1 MNRENVG
8 RGRGS
13 WRVLTLC
20 VTLVLGVGCAEWS
33 GGGFEH
39 FQSEL
44 VELRDQL
51 AADQAAWE
59 QRLASLPENDPARLL
74 IGAQRATAAAQRAAV
89 DAAII
94 QAELVQAEAENPTDP
109 ISSLIGAVV
118 PWLPE
123 PVRTPLVLGSALIV
137 TAARARQLKKGAA
150 SIATSL
156 RRVMADDP
164 QFADKFREHAST
176 MRAIQTP
183 TAARIVDEA
192 DPSRQLIR
200 LPI

>member
-1 MNRENVG
+1 MNRANVG
-8 RGRGS
+8 NRRRY
-13 WRVLTLC
+13 WRTLTLC
-20 VTLVLGVGCAEWS
+20 ATLAFSTGCTEWT
-33 GGGFEH
+33 GGGFER
-39 FQSEL
+39 FEAEL
-44 VELRDQL
+44 VQLRDQL
-51 AADQAAWE
+51 AEDQAVWE

-74 IGAQRATAAAQRAAV
+74 IEAEGATAAAQLAAV
-89 DAAII
+89 DAAIT
-94 QAELVQAEAENPTDP
+94 QAELVRAEAEIPTDP
-109 ISSLIGAVV
+109 LSSLIGAVV

-123 PVRTPLVLGSALIV
+123 PVRTPLVLGGALIV
-137 TAARARQLKKGAA
+137 TAARARQLKRGAA

-176 MRAIQTP
+176 LRAIQTP

-192 DPSRQLIR
+192 DTSRQLVR